1 MGDPGTLNLVQWQ
14 CMLDKGY
21 LAMLQDDNIVLVATS
36 TYQLMALTCNIET
49 VKFYI
54 GRPFH
59 ISHEPVFYCV

>member
-14 CMLDKGY
+14 CMLDKGK
-21 LAMLQDDNIVLVATS
+21 LAMLQDDLKEQHDI
-36 TYQLMALTCNIET
+36 CNIET